1 MTIDE
6 LYNLCSILYHLKV
19 GDSIRIDDINK
30 QIEVIEREIRLKT
43 INPTTGKPN
52 ELHRNDV

>member
-1 MTIDE
+1 MTINE
-6 LYNLCSILYHLKV
+6 LYNLRAFLRHLKFGGSV
-19 GDSIRIDDINK
+19 TKIQITK
-30 QIEVIEREIRLKT
+30 QIDVIDREIKLKT

>member
-19 GDSIRIDDINK
+19 GDSVKIDDIDK
-30 QIEVIEREIRLKT
+30 QIEVIEREIKLKT

>member
-6 LYNLCSILYHLKV
+6 LYNLRIFLRHLKFGGSV
-19 GDSIRIDDINK
+19 TIIQITE
-30 QIEVIEREIRLKT
+30 QIEVIEREIKLKT